1 MWDVAPSRRTTVMIS
16 AAQWTK
22 LLVARD
28 GRVFGDRASAARAGV
43 AGRNS
48 RPRDINYAANYS
60 APAGRPRCEGAG
72 GDGTARRPPVRL
84 RSPVPARSQ
93 TITGKHDVR
102 AVADQYRSPAEDLSR
117 SPTPRS
123 DPQSSNARRTH
134 SDLQILT
141 IFIHREI
148 RYQRWINRNDR

>member
-60 APAGRPRCEGAG
+60 APAGRPAAMRGRWRRRHGAPP
-72 GDGTARRPPVRL
+72 APVRL

-93 TITGKHDVR
+93 TITGNMTYVPSPISTGRRRRISRVHRRR
-102 AVADQYRSPAEDLSR
+102 APIRTAATLVARTAIYKFWQSLFTEKYG
-117 SPTPRS
+117 TS
-123 DPQSSNARRTH
+123 D
-134 SDLQILT
+134 
-141 IFIHREI
+141 E
-148 RYQRWINRNDR
+148 